1 MLLEL
6 AYPVVSTEIP
16 MLPSFTRRPKLL
28 WLDTGIINYA
38 AQIRKDVFSVENI
51 QDVWRGRIAEHIT
64 AQELIAYNSKVST
77 KRNFWVNPK
86 NGTTSEV
93 DFVFPLQGLCIPIEV
108 KSGVNALLKSLQVFM
123 ETAPHGIA
131 VRVWSKPFEINELI
145 TKTGKHFKLL
155 NIPFYYISI
164 LDKILEQEI

>member
-1 MLLEL
+1 
-6 AYPVVSTEIP
+6 
-16 MLPSFTRRPKLL
+16 
-28 WLDTGIINYA
+28 
-38 AQIRKDVFSVENI
+38 
-51 QDVWRGRIAEHIT
+51 
-64 AQELIAYNSKVST
+64 
-77 KRNFWVNPK
+77 
-86 NGTTSEV
+86 
-93 DFVFPLQGLCIPIEV
+93 
-108 KSGVNALLKSLQVFM
+108 M